1 MSLLRVIALKQPLA
15 RAGSGTERP
24 LRSTEATC
32 SFQNFDRFSCE
43 WGACSSMRSTSGPV
57 NLRVFYKIRTDEK
70 HFIDRTLFCD
80 ELAISRL

>member
-43 WGACSSMRSTSGPV
+43 WGGMLV
-57 NLRVFYKIRTDEK
+57 DE
-70 HFIDRTLFCD
+70 IDVR
-80 ELAISRL
+80 ASQPSRFLQDPDR